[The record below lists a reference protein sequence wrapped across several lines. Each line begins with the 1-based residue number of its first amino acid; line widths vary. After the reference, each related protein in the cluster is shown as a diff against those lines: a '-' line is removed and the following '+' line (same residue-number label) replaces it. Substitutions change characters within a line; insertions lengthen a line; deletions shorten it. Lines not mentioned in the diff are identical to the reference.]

1 MTYVTGDSQ
10 TNLQE
15 IDETHCAF
23 QLDNAS
29 NINHICVFLLGT
41 GVRSLS
47 DTIGYTNTTIP
58 VPFPPGYA
66 ATVHFFW
73 PGKGFQLLGMSVP
86 FRRFPHLA
94 LDASPRLSNE
104 KPSAIFR
111 VRGTFGASDYAG
123 SQRFTQSFQQQSQA
137 IISGSTASENVTALL
152 GIAIEP
158 VDAVIS
164 QVSTLSSGKSVADPN
179 VLAERIARHLLNYT
193 SSFGTTSIPQRA
205 IEQWYESFCG
215 KVRAIGTSFLERAD

>member
-1 MTYVTGDSQ
+1 MIGNSQ
-10 TNLQE
+10 TNLKE

-23 QLDNAS
+23 QLENAS

-41 GVRSLS
+41 GVRSLF
-47 DTIGYTNTTIP
+47 DNIGCTNTGDTSAIS
-58 VPFPPGYA
+58 
-66 ATVHFFW
+66 TRLCRHCSFF
-73 PGKGFQLLGMSVP
+73 
-86 FRRFPHLA
+86 LA
-94 LDASPRLSNE
+94 RQGLPIARNVSAHSPSPNPTLDASSRLSNE

-137 IISGSTASENVTALL
+137 IIPGSTAPDGVTALL

-164 QVSTLSSGKSVADPN
+164 QVSTLSTSGKSVADPD
-179 VLAERIARHLLNYT
+179 VLAERIARHLLNFT
-193 SSFGTTSIPQRA
+193 SSFGMASIPQRA
-205 IEQWYESFCG
+205 IEQWYESFRG
-215 KVRAIGTSFLERAD
+215 KVRTMGTSFLERAD